1 ETAWEAAVASGAA
14 SVPIARSGGDAPIA
28 EAPAPSPP
36 LTATGL
42 SADNATTAG
51 AATPPDLDG
60 AQPGTVE
67 IPHANSV
74 DASQQQQPSPAVES
88 QPSDDESSDVARYR
102 EDQRE
107 QLESEGELSTPFGMQ
122 LSEARRTLNSGE
134 E

>member
-51 AATPPDLDG
+51 AATPSHLDG
-60 AQPGTVE
+60 ALPGTVE
-67 IPHANSV
+67 IPPANSV
-74 DASQQQQPSPAVES
+74 DASQQQQPSPAGES
-88 QPSDDESSDVARYR
+88 PSDDESSDVARYR

-107 QLESEGELSTPFGMQ
+107 
-122 LSEARRTLNSGE
+122 
-134 E
+134 